1 MTTHV
6 NKIINK
12 KDKHIDEQKNL
23 GKCVYIQN
31 VEYNKQITQ
40 ICGELNKK
48 RWIKYSTTKM
58 ITNIIDIKQDESKKS

>member
-48 RWIKYSTTKM
+48 R
-58 ITNIIDIKQDESKKS
+58 